1 MIEHFFTCPWCW
13 QRVSVLVDG
22 GVAHFEGIEDCEV
35 CCRPVDFDIRI
46 EGGVVTAFGASK
58 AQ

>member
-13 QRVSVLVDG
+13 QRISILVDS
-22 GVAHFEGIEDCEV
+22 GVAGFEGIEDCEV
-35 CCRPVDFDIRI
+35 CCNPIEFDIVVEEGRI
-46 EGGVVTAFGASK
+46 VAFSATK